1 MYSFVERESVMRF
14 QDIIDLVRG
23 KKKGRLNLG
32 LGIKIQFKIWKK
44 LNKKYNAFEAYQF
57 YKSYKKKA
65 TTAKPQTS
73 FHRLICVNG
82 FGYSGSGALLDL
94 LSEFKDTTVFSDVD
108 PGYSLRNHNAKGVT
122 NEFNLLRHV
131 GGLFF
136 LEKFFPSHN
145 IFFHDFAAKLF
156 LSLVKEQYV
165 RGGDVFGDNFIKYT
179 ADFFNKI
186 IYLQYSTSR
195 GNEYS
200 PHASYIGQEAFNLNN
215 IFDFSSKKLYLLK
228 PIEKEVFISYAKEY
242 ISNILNDIDSKKY
255 LVLDQILGDSE
266 ADIEHY
272 HKYFD
277 NLKQIVVY
285 RDPRDV
291 FAFAI
296 SSDISWIPHDVNE
309 FVLWY
314 KFMVERYVH
323 IKSDVLLVVKF
334 EDLIFKKEEVVKKL
348 IEFLGFDENAHIHP
362 KMAFDENI
370 SRRNVGLYKSFLSKE
385 QIDTIENELNVYL
398 YKK

>member
-1 MYSFVERESVMRF
+1 MRF
-14 QDIIDLVRG
+14 QDIIDLVRR
-23 KKKGRLNLG
+23 KKKGKLNLG

-108 PGYSLRNHNAKGVT
+108 PDCSLRKHNAKGVT

-165 RGGDVFGDNFIKYT
+165 RGGTLFDEEFIKYS

-255 LVLDQILGDSE
+255 LVLDQFVSISSVNFELQKKYIGDFKNI
-266 ADIEHY
+266 A
-272 HKYFD
+272 
-277 NLKQIVVY
+277 VY

-291 FAFAI
+291 YATGI
-296 SSDISWIPHDVNE
+296 KMNLSWMPRNVDDFIK
-309 FVLWY
+309 WY
-314 KFMVERYVH
+314 RYHVDDYFTA
-323 IKSDVLLVVKF
+323 KDDSYLLLRF
-334 EDLIFKKEEVVKKL
+334 EDIVLNYEKEIKKVFDFVGIKPEQHVNQKKFFNPKL
-348 IEFLGFDENAHIHP
+348 SQKNIGF
-362 KMAFDENI
+362 
-370 SRRNVGLYKSFLSKE
+370 
-385 QIDTIENELNVYL
+385 
-398 YKK
+398 YKKTISIEDADKIKVSLQEYCYK